1 MSVCMHPFVSKSD
14 DNVDSTSSCPTSDLR
29 TGPLRS
35 AYWVMKELFDRSLAC
50 TLLVLTAPL
59 LFFLM
64 ILVRLS
70 SRGPAIYSQLRVGK
84 DGHPFRIYKI
94 RTMHND
100 CEKQTGPVWAERNDP
115 RVTGLGRWLRRSHLD
130 ELPQLI
136 NVLRGEMS
144 FVGPRPERPELFDS
158 LQQQIPLFH
167 LRVQVKPGVTGLA
180 QIRQESDRTI
190 RDVRRKLRYDLLYI
204 RKSGLWLDVKLMIA
218 TFPRIFGSRFGYL
231 SKQRE
236 RLCSDVDTAKE
247 AGAES
252 GIDQSTVLFGE
263 PRVSGNGLATNVSSS
278 DIESH
283 VELR

>member
-14 DNVDSTSSCPTSDLR
+14 DNVDPSSSCPITDLK
-29 TGPLRS
+29 TGPLRL

-64 ILVRLS
+64 VLVRLS

-84 DGHPFRIYKI
+84 GGHPFRIYKI

-100 CEKQTGPVWAERNDP
+100 CEKKTGPIWAERNDP
-115 RVTGLGRWLRRSHLD
+115 RVTRLGRWLRRSHLD

-136 NVLRGEMS
+136 NVLKGEMS

-204 RKSGLWLDVKLMIA
+204 RKSGLWLDLKLMIA
-218 TFPRIFGSRFGYL
+218 TFPRVFGSRFGYL

-236 RLCSDVDTAKE
+236 RSCGDGGSTKE

-252 GIDQSTVLFGE
+252 GIDQSAVLFGE

>member
-14 DNVDSTSSCPTSDLR
+14 DNVDPSSSCPITDLK
-29 TGPLRS
+29 TGPLRL

-64 ILVRLS
+64 VLVRLS

-84 DGHPFRIYKI
+84 GGHPFRIYKI

-100 CEKQTGPVWAERNDP
+100 CEKKTGPIWAERNDP
-115 RVTGLGRWLRRSHLD
+115 RVTRLGRWLRRSHLD

-136 NVLRGEMS
+136 NVLKGEMS

-236 RLCSDVDTAKE
+236 CLCSDVDTAKE

-252 GIDQSTVLFGE
+252 GIDQSAVLFGE
-263 PRVSGNGLATNVSSS
+263 PRVSGNGLTTNVSSS

>member
-1 MSVCMHPFVSKSD
+1 MGEGATGYRVAKRFMDLGLGAMGLVLLGPLLGLIALAVRLDSRGAAIYRQERIGLQGKPFMIYKFRTMD
-14 DNVDSTSSCPTSDLR
+14 IDSPTFSPKPTS
-29 TGPLRS
+29 
-35 AYWVMKELFDRSLAC
+35 FD
-50 TLLVLTAPL
+50 
-59 LFFLM
+59 
-64 ILVRLS
+64 
-70 SRGPAIYSQLRVGK
+70 
-84 DGHPFRIYKI
+84 DERIT
-94 RTMHND
+94 R
-100 CEKQTGPVWAERNDP
+100 
-115 RVTGLGRWLRRSHLD
+115 LGRFLRRSSLD

-136 NVLRGEMS
+136 NVLKGEMS

-204 RKSGLWLDVKLMIA
+204 RKSGLWLDLKLMIA
-218 TFPRIFGSRFGYL
+218 TFPRVFGSRFGYL

-236 RLCSDVDTAKE
+236 RSCGDGDSTKE
-247 AGAES
+247 AEVES
-252 GIDQSTVLFGE
+252 GIDQSAVLFGE
-263 PRVSGNGLATNVSSS
+263 PRVSGNGLTTNVSSS

>member
-14 DNVDSTSSCPTSDLR
+14 DNVDPSSSYPITDLK

-50 TLLVLTAPL
+50 TLLILTVPM

-64 ILVRLS
+64 VLVRLS

-84 DGHPFRIYKI
+84 GGHPFRIYKI

-100 CEKQTGPVWAERNDP
+100 CEKKTGPIWAERNDP
-115 RVTGLGRWLRRSHLD
+115 RVTRLGRWLRRSHLD

-136 NVLRGEMS
+136 NVLKGEMS

-204 RKSGLWLDVKLMIA
+204 RKSGLWLDLKLMIA
-218 TFPRIFGSRFGYL
+218 TFPRVFGSRFGYL

-236 RLCSDVDTAKE
+236 RSCGDGDSTKE

-252 GIDQSTVLFGE
+252 GIDQSAVLFGE
-263 PRVSGNGLATNVSSS
+263 PRVSGNGLTTNVSSS